1 MANNCVGV
9 NFDASCDGSGNWQD
23 SGVYLNNNDLPYC
36 CGDVSQQ
43 GMSASNCRELASDI
57 ACGSLGGGIMGAQT
71 QLSALSSQMVQ
82 KRRIPPLGPK
92 ATMRSASG
100 SDGPRIKECPCLVEG
115 LNSAMDNPT
124 LSCNMRLYRSCRHCC
139 RYYQNYGHITSDSAN
154 MRSATGGGKT
164 KVATAVNWLTPLI

>member
-36 CGDVSQQ
+36 CGDISQQ

-57 ACGSLGGGIMGAQT
+57 ACGSMGGGIMGGQT

-82 KRRIPPLGPK
+82 KRPIPPLGPK
-92 ATMRSASG
+92 ATMRSATGRRPLSRASNLKNCPCGMNDRICNMDLYSSCVECCNASSSDKMLRASG
-100 SDGPRIKECPCLVEG
+100 S
-115 LNSAMDNPT
+115 
-124 LSCNMRLYRSCRHCC
+124 
-139 RYYQNYGHITSDSAN
+139 
-154 MRSATGGGKT
+154 GKT